1 MKQNNSNISN
11 NDKEEKGKDVQL
23 DPALRRAAATRYERT
38 SCTSFVRCNDMWLA
52 KDNFKTLLLLV
63 IQDGR
68 AVLIST
74 EEKTESL
81 SWNR

>member
-1 MKQNNSNISN
+1 MRETQEIKNRWKI
-11 NDKEEKGKDVQL
+11 G
-23 DPALRRAAATRYERT
+23 PTRERT

-68 AVLIST
+68 AVLILGK
-74 EEKTESL
+74 EEENQL
-81 SWNR
+81 YVICEM